1 MDFQDLHAFA
11 HVAKLGS
18 FSRAAAQLRVAQSA
32 LSRRVARLEH
42 RLGTTLLTRHGRGA
56 RPTEAGTVLLARAE
70 ELTHQLGGI
79 ERDLARF
86 SREPRGHVRV
96 AITPTTGQM
105 LAPPLV
111 AECRARFPGITLLL
125 REGVTGYIHEW
136 LAQGDVDLA
145 ILYDPEPSAD
155 IAITPLVEEPLYL
168 VCPPGAQVPL
178 SQDGSFSLRDL
189 HEVKLVLPQRSHS
202 IRLLLEQMA
211 ARYGVTL
218 DIALEVEGM
227 RTTKALVQSGIG
239 FTVFSFAGIYEEV
252 EVGTLRGI
260 PIKPRL
266 SWRMSLA
273 ERRASSDSRAQI
285 AVRQLIQAQVHT
297 LLDRGLWRG
306 HLIGMPS
313 PGSGASHHVVRV
325 Q

>member
-11 HVAKLGS
+11 HVARLGR

-42 RLGTTLLTRHGRGA
+42 RLGTKLLTRHGRGA
-56 RPTEAGTVLLARAE
+56 RPTEAGAVLLARAE
-70 ELTHQLGGI
+70 DLARQLGAI
-79 ERDLARF
+79 ERDLAGF
-86 SREPRGHVRV
+86 SSEPRGHVRV
-96 AITPTTGQM
+96 AITPTTGQV
-105 LAPPLV
+105 LAPLLV
-111 AECRARFPGITLLL
+111 AECRARFPRISLLL

-136 LAQGDVDLA
+136 LARGDVDLA

-155 IAITPLVEEPLYL
+155 IAITPLMEEPLYL
-168 VCPPGAQVPL
+168 VCPAGAQVPL
-178 SQDGSFSLRDL
+178 GKDGSFSLRHL

-227 RTTKALVQSGIG
+227 RTTKALLQAGIG

-252 EVGTLRGI
+252 EAGTLRAI

-273 ERRASSDSRAQI
+273 ERRASSDSRAQA
-285 AVRQLIQAQVHT
+285 AVRQLIEAQVYT

-306 HLIGMPS
+306 QLIRPQA
-313 PGSGASHHVVRV
+313 PGGVVSHHVA
-325 Q
+325 